1 MMNGEDDEEKRYRS
15 VLELDLSGASAL
27 EALVHLL
34 YDESWRVRGAA
45 AERLASLPDRRVIAK
60 LLATLGDRGH
70 AGARNSAVEALAR
83 LALTAGPAGN
93 FLFGDSHPH
102 PPPGAPRPFGGMCG
116 SQRGA

>member
-1 MMNGEDDEEKRYRS
+1 MVNAQADEEKRYRS

-60 LLATLGDRGH
+60 LLATLGDRGYFQS
-70 AGARNSAVEALAR
+70 G
-83 LALTAGPAGN
+83 LTGKTGTKRDRKIA
-93 FLFGDSHPH
+93 D
-102 PPPGAPRPFGGMCG
+102 R
-116 SQRGA
+116 

>member
-1 MMNGEDDEEKRYRS
+1 MMNGEDDEEKRCRS

-45 AERLASLPDRRVIAK
+45 AERLASLPDRRGIAK

-70 AGARNSAVEALAR
+70 AGARNSAVG
-83 LALTAGPAGN
+83 ALTRLGLAPGPAAT
-93 FLFGDSHPH
+93 FPH
-102 PPPGAPRPFGGMCG
+102 TDPPARPTPGTPP
-116 SQRGA
+116 

>member
-1 MMNGEDDEEKRYRS
+1 MVNAQADEEKRYRS

-70 AGARNSAVEALAR
+70 AGARNSAVEALTR
-83 LALTAGPAGN
+83 LGLAAGPAV
-93 FLFGDSHPH
+93 S
-102 PPPGAPRPFGGMCG
+102 PRRVNA
-116 SQRGA
+116 STAEL